1 MPLLR
6 TAKVIN
12 KNDSLLLAE
21 MLKFCENSRM
31 LRKNDAAFSTFA
43 AYPFFMI
50 EKIRQFADSTNFT
63 KAVTVTVAA
72 VLPVLILAQFGH
84 FETGFTIAIGAF
96 LTYPAD
102 IPSNLAHRTKGLL
115 TASFIVAGC
124 MLAVNTLH
132 PYPWVFYPVVI
143 VLVFFL
149 SMISVYGQRANMVS
163 FSGLLA
169 LALGSGH
176 IHTGWEIPAYV
187 GLVLAG
193 GLFYTF
199 ISVTFNFLSPHRY
212 TELQVA
218 ECMKLT
224 SKYMK
229 LRGDLWNV
237 DANRAA
243 IVEKQL
249 HLQVEIN
256 TTHENLR
263 EILLRNRN
271 NAGNSNRSRK
281 MLLVF
286 ISLMEVLELALSTSF
301 DHSKLHQKFSAHPQ
315 VLNTYQNLAYNL
327 ASTLK
332 RISKSILNRKK
343 YVAKHQ
349 LLQDVE
355 ALEQAIARYESEL
368 GKEAASE
375 GVWMLSNMLHYA
387 EKQIERIK
395 IIERAFT
402 NKIDFKDLKGRDK
415 DLEKFLTPEY
425 YPWHTLRENLSF
437 SSTIFRHSLRL
448 TLTIAIG
455 FTIGLVFPLQNVYWI
470 LLTIVVIMRPGYGLT
485 KQRSFQRIVGTITG
499 GFIAF
504 AFLSF
509 VHHNIIIGTLAI
521 VCMILGFAFTAINYR
536 IGATFVTIYVI
547 FVYGMLNP
555 NFTDVIQYRIIDTG
569 VGALLAFVANYFLW
583 PSWEFINLPGFI
595 KKSIEANRNYLEEI
609 SQYYNHKGNVTTS
622 YRLARKS
629 AFIELGNLMSSYQ
642 RMVQEPKSKQKQ
654 QQQVYKLAVLN
665 HTLLSSLASLGTY
678 IQSHKTYKASE
689 AFNVVVTTVIRNLD
703 HAIAILSLETQA
715 GEVQLLQ
722 NEELAMRFTELKN
735 IRARELREEH
745 LTEEEELRLKMEE
758 AHLVIE
764 QLVWLNSL
772 SEKIVK
778 AARQM
783 ELVK

>member
-1 MPLLR
+1 
-6 TAKVIN
+6 
-12 KNDSLLLAE
+12 
-21 MLKFCENSRM
+21 
-31 LRKNDAAFSTFA
+31 
-43 AYPFFMI
+43 MI
-50 EKIRQFADSTNFT
+50 GKIREFTDSTNF
-63 KAVTVTVAA
+63 ARALTVTVAA
-72 VLPVLILAQFGH
+72 VLPVHILAQFGY

-102 IPSNLAHRTKGLL
+102 IPSNLHHRAKGLL
-115 TASFIVAGC
+115 TSALIVAGC
-124 MLAVNTLH
+124 MLVVNVLH
-132 PYPWVFYPVVI
+132 PHPWAFYPVVTA
-143 VLVFFL
+143 LVFFL

-169 LALGSGH
+169 LALASGH
-176 IHTGWEIPAYV
+176 IHEGWEILTYV
-187 GLVLAG
+187 SLVLAG

-199 ISVTFNFLSPHRY
+199 ISVTFNYLSPHRY
-212 TELQVA
+212 TELQIA

-229 LRGDLWNV
+229 QRGHLWNA
-237 DANRAA
+237 DADRAT
-243 IVEKQL
+243 IIEKQL

-256 TTHENLR
+256 STHENLR

-301 DHSKLHQKFSAHPQ
+301 DHSKLHQKFSAHPK
-315 VLNTYQNLAYNL
+315 VLDTYQNLAYNL
-327 ASTLK
+327 AATLK

-343 YVAKHQ
+343 YVPKHD
-349 LLQDVE
+349 LPGDIE
-355 ALEQAIARYESEL
+355 ALEKAITAYEEEL

-387 EKQIERIK
+387 EKQVEK
-395 IIERAFT
+395 IRMIERAFT
-402 NKIDFKDLKGRDK
+402 HTVDLKDLKGRDK

-425 YPWHTLRENLSF
+425 YPWHTFRENLGF

-455 FTIGLVFPLQNVYWI
+455 FIIGLIFPLQNVYWI

-485 KQRSFQRIVGTITG
+485 KQRSFQRIAGTIIG
-499 GFIAF
+499 GIIAF

-509 VHHNIIIGTLAI
+509 VHHTIIIGTLAI

-555 NFTDVIQYRIIDTG
+555 NFADVIQYRIIDTA
-569 VGALLAFVANYFLW
+569 VGALLAFLANYFLW
-583 PSWEFINLPGFI
+583 PAWEFINLPGFI
-595 KKSIEANRNYLEEI
+595 KRSIEANRNYLEEI
-609 SQYYNHKGNVTTS
+609 SRYYNHKGSVTTP

-642 RMVQEPKSKQKQ
+642 RMAQEPKSKQKQ

-703 HAIAILSLETQA
+703 NAIALLSMDIQA
-715 GEVQLLQ
+715 GEAQQ
-722 NEELAMRFTELKN
+722 SHNEELAMRFTELKN

-745 LTEEEELRLKMEE
+745 MTEEEEFRLKMEE

-764 QLVWLNSL
+764 QLVWLNGL

-778 AARQM
+778 AARQL
-783 ELVK
+783 ELK